1 MKPAPLLSLDDLQ
14 NAIGIKGFPGKAIAA
29 AVYAVLGLGKVD
41 RFYRLRERPDDSAF
55 SETILEDLPL
65 TVDLPSAQLENIP
78 LKGGF
83 ITVSN
88 HHFGA
93 VDGLILS
100 AYIGKRR
107 PDYKILTT
115 FFLSLVRNLKGS
127 FIPVNNFS
135 SGKAKSV
142 SGIRVALDHIKSG
155 GGLGLFPAGE
165 VATWQKKGER
175 TAISG
180 KKVVEDKPWAL
191 NMVKLIRRSG
201 LPVVPIYFD
210 GCNSRLFHILGRI
223 HPILRTLRLPGEMMK
238 MSGKTVKVRIG
249 KPISP
254 SIIASLDDKALGA
267 FLRNA
272 TYGLEWQCR
281 EQEAPKAQ
289 ETKQVPVAPP
299 VDPALIR
306 ADAAA
311 IQDKKAF
318 SSGDY
323 DAYLIKAQDAP
334 HLMKELYRLRE
345 VTFREI
351 GEGTGTSEDTDIYD
365 NYYRHLILWN
375 VPNQEIAGSYR
386 IGYGGE
392 IIDSHGGISGLYTS
406 TLIDYGPSAREI
418 LSRSME
424 LGRSFIVSKYQRD
437 VLPLKMMFTGL
448 CVATVSGTPVDRF
461 IGLVTIS
468 GAIPDFLKSV
478 VLHFLMKGYM
488 MPDPD
493 SFARST
499 SPFTPDY
506 MRVDPDALL
515 YMAPNDI
522 DALDR
527 LLLALSDGQFRL
539 PVLIRKYF
547 SCGAQAACFN
557 VDKDFSNCLDTMIS
571 LEFKDFPEASTR
583 SFVRILEPDM
593 QEKILTLF
601 YGKK

>member
-1 MKPAPLLSLDDLQ
+1 MTPEPLLSLDDLQ
-14 NAIGIKGFPGKAIAA
+14 KAIGVKGIFGKCSAA
-29 AVYAVLGLGKVD
+29 LLYAALGLGKVD
-41 RFYRLRERPDDSAF
+41 KFYRLRERPDGADF
-55 SETILEDLPL
+55 SKTILEDLPV
-65 TVDLPSAQLENIP
+65 TVDLPEHQLEHIP
-78 LKGGF
+78 LEGGF

-88 HHFGA
+88 HHYGA
-93 VDGLILS
+93 VDGLILN
-100 AYIGKRR
+100 AVIGKRR

-115 FFLSLVRNLKGS
+115 FFLSLIRNLKDS
-127 FIPVNNFS
+127 FIPVNNFA
-135 SGKAKSV
+135 SGKASSV
-142 SGIRVALDHIKSG
+142 SGIRVALDHIRNG
-155 GGLGLFPAGE
+155 GALGLFPAGE

-175 TAISG
+175 TAVSG
-180 KKVVEDKPWAL
+180 KRVVEDKPWAL
-191 NMVKLIRRSG
+191 NMIRLIRRSG
-201 LPVVPIYFD
+201 LPVIPVYFD
-210 GCNSRLFHILGRI
+210 GDNSRLFHILGRI
-223 HPILRTLRLPGEMMK
+223 HPILRSLNLPREMFRA
-238 MSGKTVKVRIG
+238 SGKTVKVRIG
-249 KPISP
+249 RPIAP
-254 SIIASLDDKALGA
+254 SIIASLDDKALAG

-272 TYGLEWQCR
+272 CYSFEWQCR

-289 ETKQVPVAPP
+289 EIKQVPVALP

-392 IIDSHGGISGLYTS
+392 IIDGHGGIGGLYTS
-406 TLIDYGPSAREI
+406 TLIDYGPSAKEI
-418 LSRSME
+418 LNRSME